1 MKIYHKSIMVDKVI
15 DLLNVQPSKTF
26 VDCTLGEGGHSFEI
40 LKTCKDKCRV
50 IGIDADSEIMKI
62 AKERLK
68 EFSNFVA
75 VNCRFSSL
83 DSALKQLNI
92 EKVDGFLFDLGISS
106 YHLDNPHRGFSF
118 RFDTPLDMRM
128 NRNEEL
134 TAEYVVNYYSKRDLE
149 RVLRDYGEE
158 PFAKRIANS
167 IIKNRPIK
175 TTKELVAAISKVYP
189 RKYKNSRIHFATRVF
204 MAIRI
209 EVNRELQELRTALTK
224 SLDFLNVGG
233 RIVVITFHSLEDRI
247 VKRFFKENE
256 GKGLK
261 ILTKKPLYPTEEE
274 LIENPRARSAKLR
287 AAEKE

>member
-1 MKIYHKSIMVDKVI
+1 MVDKVI

-189 RKYKNSRIHFATRVF
+189 RKYKNSRIHCNTCFYG
-204 MAIRI
+204 
-209 EVNRELQELRTALTK
+209 NK
-224 SLDFLNVGG
+224 N
-233 RIVVITFHSLEDRI
+233 
-247 VKRFFKENE
+247 
-256 GKGLK
+256 
-261 ILTKKPLYPTEEE
+261 
-274 LIENPRARSAKLR
+274 
-287 AAEKE
+287 

>member
-1 MKIYHKSIMVDKVI
+1 MVDKVI

>member
-1 MKIYHKSIMVDKVI
+1 MIDKVI

>member
-1 MKIYHKSIMVDKVI
+1 
-15 DLLNVQPSKTF
+15 
-26 VDCTLGEGGHSFEI
+26 
-40 LKTCKDKCRV
+40 
-50 IGIDADSEIMKI
+50 
-62 AKERLK
+62 
-68 EFSNFVA
+68 
-75 VNCRFSSL
+75 
-83 DSALKQLNI
+83 
-92 EKVDGFLFDLGISS
+92 
-106 YHLDNPHRGFSF
+106 
-118 RFDTPLDMRM
+118 MRM

>member
-1 MKIYHKSIMVDKVI
+1 MKIYHKSIMVDKV
-15 DLLNVQPSKTF
+15 LEFLNIQPGKIF

-40 LKTCKDKCRV
+40 LKACKGKCTV
-50 IGIDADSEIMKI
+50 IGIDADPEII
-62 AKERLK
+62 EVARERLK
-68 EFSNFVA
+68 DYPNFIA
-75 VNCRFSSL
+75 VNRRFSDL
-83 DSALKQLNI
+83 NEILRELKI

-106 YHLDNPHRGFSF
+106 YHLDRPDRGFSF
-118 RFDTPLDMRM
+118 RFDAPLDMRM
-128 NRNEEL
+128 DRNGEL
-134 TAEYVVNYYSKRDLE
+134 TAEYVVNRYSKKDLE
-149 RVLRDYGEE
+149 RILREYGEE

-175 TTKELVAAISKVYP
+175 TTKELVEVISKVYP
-189 RKYKNSRIHFATRVF
+189 RKYKNSRIHFATRTF

-209 EVNRELQELRTALTK
+209 EVNRELQELQKALLK
-224 SLDFLNVGG
+224 SLDFLNQGG

-261 ILTKKPLYPTEEE
+261 ILTKKPLYPNEEE
-274 LIENPRARSAKLR
+274 IFENPRARSAKLR